1 MWIFVYKN
9 FVSLCL
15 CVELNKTSRPWIEE
29 GREVFFCCRAY
40 DYIMH
45 EVTPSVVPMAVRIA
59 ISV

>member
-1 MWIFVYKN
+1 MKDFCPKGTH
-9 FVSLCL
+9 
-15 CVELNKTSRPWIEE
+15 KTRNLPAPIEE
-29 GREVFFCCRAY
+29 GREVFFCYRAY